1 MSSGADL
8 IALNF
13 FTCRFE
19 TVHEAAQAYQQ
30 AAGLFKKSSGDAD
43 SAEFLQHVRKVVQ
56 GINADS
62 EAAGTSAAASQ
73 ARSSLDSARD
83 SVTPVECCRSAELL
97 EGLASLPE
105 TLMRQL
111 SLPGSDS
118 SSQHSDLQQ
127 GPTTAAAAAAALSGI
142 QLESFFTAAGLP
154 YSCRADSHQDMTH
167 VLEQVM
173 AQEVSRAM
181 GTITNL
187 QQQQLSIRS
196 QHEQQLQQHA
206 DPAGLMRTFSG
217 CSDMAAALMQQQQQ
231 QDAGS
236 QSCTLPQVAAAG
248 AAPTQTAAA
257 VYGCLSAPLFPRQAQ
272 QHLDPDAELQL
283 MLEMVLAGAGQLEAP
298 TPAQMHEH
306 ALQQCCNEFLAA
318 TAAAA
323 AAGPSPQLTAL
334 SAPQLGALASAQQQH
349 FGTLASGPAAGCMSA
364 QRIMYPA
371 GGMPAQRASLEVSSS
386 RMVAPAGLDRQS
398 SLLMQS
404 DTCLDAVLYVAAISR
419 AALDMYTAML
429 HR

>member
-1 MSSGADL
+1 M
-8 IALNF
+8 
-13 FTCRFE
+13 C
-19 TVHEAAQAYQQ
+19 
-30 AAGLFKKSSGDAD
+30 
-43 SAEFLQHVRKVVQ
+43 
-56 GINADS
+56 
-62 EAAGTSAAASQ
+62 
-73 ARSSLDSARD
+73 
-83 SVTPVECCRSAELL
+83 
-97 EGLASLPE
+97 
-105 TLMRQL
+105 QL

-127 GPTTAAAAAAALSGI
+127 GPKTAAAAAAAALSGI

-154 YSCRADSHQDMTH
+154 YSCRADSHQGMTH

-181 GTITNL
+181 GTITNS

-217 CSDMAAALMQQQQQ
+217 CSDMAAAFMQQQQQ

-257 VYGCLSAPLFPRQAQ
+257 VYGCLSAPLLSRQAQ
-272 QHLDPDAELQL
+272 QHQDPDAELQL

-323 AAGPSPQLTAL
+323 AAAGPSAQLTAL

-349 FGTLASGPAAGCMSA
+349 FGTLVSGPAAGCMSA
-364 QRIMYPA
+364 QRIMYPS